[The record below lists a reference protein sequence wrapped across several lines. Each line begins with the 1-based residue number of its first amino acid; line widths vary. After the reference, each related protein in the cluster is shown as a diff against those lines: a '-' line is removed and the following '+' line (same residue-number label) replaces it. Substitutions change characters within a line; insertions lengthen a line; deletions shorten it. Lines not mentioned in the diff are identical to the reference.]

1 MSSARATALPDS
13 STIPRRTIYAQIGGR
28 REIIKFRY
36 TEPDAVASPHP
47 LATSP
52 FRRGGTKGRRLYA
65 GAVEKAARNGRAGS
79 RFSAG
84 PQHGWCWARSR
95 AGEARGAAG
104 AGEGARGA
112 ASGGSGGHTTRHQAP
127 ERGPACVAEE
137 DSAVFARRGSGGGKA
152 ERGARQSVPVA
163 ARQCHASGVAHRCAG
178 DVGEGHRPEGPVCEP
193 RDVTEGT
200 RRSHSSGERVRADV
214 GGIAG
219 GPARARRRE
228 RRSRS
233 HRS

>member
-1 MSSARATALPDS
+1 MSSARDTALPDS
-13 STIPRRTIYAQIGGR
+13 STIPRGTIYAQIGGR
-28 REIIKFRY
+28 REIFKFRC

-47 LATSP
+47 LAPSP
-52 FRRGGTKGRRLYA
+52 LRLPAQGRLFRRGGTKGRRLYA

-84 PQHGWCWARSR
+84 PQDGWRRARSR

-137 DSAVFARRGSGGGKA
+137 DSAVFARRGSGGG
-152 ERGARQSVPVA
+152 
-163 ARQCHASGVAHRCAG
+163 H
-178 DVGEGHRPEGPVCEP
+178 
-193 RDVTEGT
+193 
-200 RRSHSSGERVRADV
+200 
-214 GGIAG
+214 
-219 GPARARRRE
+219 
-228 RRSRS
+228 
-233 HRS
+233 